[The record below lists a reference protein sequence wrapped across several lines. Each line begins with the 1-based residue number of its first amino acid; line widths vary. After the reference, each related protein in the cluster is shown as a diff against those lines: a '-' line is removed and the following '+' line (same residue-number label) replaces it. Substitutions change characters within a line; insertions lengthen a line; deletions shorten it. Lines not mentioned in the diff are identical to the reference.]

1 MNATYF
7 VDNSYQALYTSYT
20 SLIISKI
27 IKTFKLNDTI
37 WEVFDV
43 TGLLNRVCHYLC
55 VI

>member
-1 MNATYF
+1 MNATYV
-7 VDNSYQALYTSYT
+7 VDNPYQALYTSYT

-43 TGLLNRVCHYLC
+43 TGLLNRVLPYVC

>member
-43 TGLLNRVCHYLC
+43 TGLLNRVCHHLR

>member
-7 VDNSYQALYTSYT
+7 VDNSYQALNKSYI

-27 IKTFKLNDTI
+27 IKAFKLNDTI

-43 TGLLNRVCHYLC
+43 TGLLNRVLHYLH
-55 VI
+55 VT